1 MDWTLTS
8 MIIQTGIVSDEEL
21 YSYYTEM
28 FNRPRITDACTK
40 YGEQTD
46 VPTTVMNVRTIQ
58 DHPDGYSV
66 MYMDDNLR
74 LVGAMV
80 GIVSPCFYSTTK
92 FAMEVSVSTI
102 PGAPARTVLLLHK
115 HFAAWATERNCKYTE
130 VSDGPYTQGTYERLL
145 TRVGYERIGGVYIRR
160 L

>member
-1 MDWTLTS
+1 
-8 MIIQTGIVSDEEL
+8 MIIQTRIVSDEEL
-21 YSYYTEM
+21 YRYYTEL

-46 VPTTVMNVRTIQ
+46 VPTTVQNVRSVQ
-58 DHPDGYSV
+58 EHPDGYSV

-80 GIVSPCFYSTTK
+80 GLASQCFYSTTR
-92 FAMEVSVSTI
+92 FAMEISVSTI
-102 PGAPARTVLLLHK
+102 PGAPVRTILHL
-115 HFAAWATERNCKYTE
+115 HNSFVTWATERNCKYTE
-130 VSDGPYTQGTYERLL
+130 VADGPYTQGTYERLL
-145 TRVGYERIGGVYIRR
+145 THVGYERIGGVYIRR

>member
-80 GIVSPCFYSTTK
+80 GIVTPAFYGSTRT
-92 FAMEVSVSTI
+92 ALEVSVSTI
-102 PGAPARTVLLLHK
+102 PGAPARAVLRLHEN
-115 HFAAWATERNCKYTE
+115 FVAWAREKNCKFAS
-130 VSDGPYTQGTYERLL
+130 VADSPYTQGTYERLL
-145 TRVGYERIGGVYIRR
+145 TRLSYERIGGVYVRR